1 MEDQS
6 LNQHTVNPREP
17 ALGQTLFSGWV
28 GSLIHT
34 NPPGDIGLSVT
45 HSQQEADLAWGWV
58 TMWALWVHAGEK
70 SKRKK
75 SRRDWGQGR
84 PLRMALV
91 PLRASD
97 RLLSRPRV
105 KVASEHRC
113 AGCGVS
119 RRLGWSE
126 EVQRVAGGE
135 GSNVAAS
142 RVQLSLREK
151 MTLRVWGRGW
161 RGLDHSQELQAL
173 YLPCEAALAWD
184 LPCWTRGSQ
193 VTQCPRDGPGG
204 LPQSQEPRVLCTLPA
219 WFNR

>member
-1 MEDQS
+1 MGVGNHVGPVGPCWGEIKKEEEPQGLGAGQAFED
-6 LNQHTVNPREP
+6 
-17 ALGQTLFSGWV
+17 
-28 GSLIHT
+28 
-34 NPPGDIGLSVT
+34 
-45 HSQQEADLAWGWV
+45 
-58 TMWALWVHAGEK
+58 
-70 SKRKK
+70 
-75 SRRDWGQGR
+75 
-84 PLRMALV
+84 ALV

-113 AGCGVS
+113 AGCDVS

-126 EVQRVAGGE
+126 EVQGVAGGE

-142 RVQLSLREK
+142 RVELSLREK
-151 MTLRVWGRGW
+151 MTLRIWGRGW

-193 VTQCPRDGPGG
+193 VTQCLRDGPDG

-219 WFNR
+219 WFNL